1 MNKIIQVILI
11 LIVTAIAIPTALFLL
26 KFLLLLIADGII
38 YVGLILVIA
47 FVFIVISN
55 IIKK

>member
-1 MNKIIQVILI
+1 MNKILQIILI
-11 LIVTAIAIPTALFLL
+11 LFIAAIAISIVFFIL

-38 YVGLILVIA
+38 YLGLVLVVAFIL
-47 FVFIVISN
+47 IVISN

>member
-1 MNKIIQVILI
+1 MNKIFQIFLLI
-11 LIVTAIAIPTALFLL
+11 IVAAIAIPIVFFML

-47 FVFIVISN
+47 FILIVISN